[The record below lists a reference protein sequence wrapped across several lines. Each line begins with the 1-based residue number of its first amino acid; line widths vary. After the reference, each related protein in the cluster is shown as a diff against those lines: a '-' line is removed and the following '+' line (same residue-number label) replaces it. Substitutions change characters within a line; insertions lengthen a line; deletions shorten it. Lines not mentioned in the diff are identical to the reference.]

1 MEIMII
7 FNFKGLFNK
16 ACIKLDSQPYL
27 IWVSWMEHNL
37 DVEGTFADQVFA
49 KENEH

>member
-16 ACIKLDSQPYL
+16 AFINLDSQPDL